1 MAPPSHKNNVIEM
14 TCVILYVLSTVTL
27 LYASP
32 VVFCAM
38 LVGAFTLKVLQDLH
52 ERLLLYPTFLESMPM
67 GMGIVTMEVSNV
79 LPFVMYHLHA
89 TYQGESHHFEG
100 DLMSLLQQMRAFRT
114 LHKV

>member
-1 MAPPSHKNNVIEM
+1 MAPPSSKNNAIEM
-14 TCVILYVLSTVTL
+14 TCVIVVVLSAITL

-52 ERLLLYPTFLESMPM
+52 ERLLLHPTFLETMPM
-67 GMGIVTMEVSNV
+67 GMGIVSMEVTNF

-89 TYQGESHHFEG
+89 TYHGESHHFDG
-100 DLMSLLQQMRAFRT
+100 DLMSLIQQMHAFKV